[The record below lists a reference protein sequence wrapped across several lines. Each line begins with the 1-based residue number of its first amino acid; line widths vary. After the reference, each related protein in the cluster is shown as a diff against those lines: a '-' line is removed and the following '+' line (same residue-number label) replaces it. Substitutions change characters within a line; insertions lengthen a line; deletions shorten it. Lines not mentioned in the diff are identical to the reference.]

1 MLVHYNSNSVIL
13 ENCDI
18 FILVYYIILI
28 SWSVESR
35 IDILNP
41 GTVFC
46 DLKNIESGVKKKKI
60 KWLKNI
66 VLLCHFLLESGFDK
80 LWRQNIELIIYFIPI
95 TYGGT
100 KYYGRNILTH
110 PFVIAITEKVQ
121 IIAMVFHITLHALN
135 YRPWVTFSV
144 Q

>member
-1 MLVHYNSNSVIL
+1 MLNPGS
-13 ENCDI
+13 I
-18 FILVYYIILI
+18 FSTRVQYFATFK
-28 SWSVESR
+28 
-35 IDILNP
+35 ILNP
-41 GTVFC
+41 R
-46 DLKNIESGVKKKKI
+46 LKKKKI

-66 VLLCHFLLESGFDK
+66 VLLRHFLFESGFDK

-135 YRPWVTFSV
+135 YRPCVTFSV

>member
-1 MLVHYNSNSVIL
+1 M
-13 ENCDI
+13 I
-18 FILVYYIILI
+18 FSYWCIILFQYLEVLNPGSI
-28 SWSVESR
+28 FSTRVQYFATFK
-35 IDILNP
+35 ILNP
-41 GTVFC
+41 GF
-46 DLKNIESGVKKKKI
+46 KKKKI

-66 VLLCHFLLESGFDK
+66 VLLRHFLLESGFDK

-135 YRPWVTFSV
+135 YRPCVTFSV